1 MAEKDEN
8 QTDNDHVPGWK
19 RLLFTPEYI
28 EKHKLELKE
37 KKNTPPSTSTT
48 TALVT
53 NVATAQPFIPSTG
66 LINLDMEAKVMKLL
80 EKLNEPGADFFEV
93 MTSAQKMGGIT
104 AGNLKSAFLALETVD
119 STLTKDKVSQT
130 AQRYID
136 KLKDMIQDET
146 GKKTDQKNSLITEK
160 SQKRESLKQES
171 DELET
176 KIKDLQTQLAA
187 KKSSLSSIDG
197 EYDPKIS
204 AIDQNIEAGKNAVK
218 KVTDMISST
227 LTLFLQ
233 SF

>member
-93 MTSAQKMGGIT
+93 MTS
-104 AGNLKSAFLALETVD
+104 VD